1 MKRPLGGEYHSES
14 LYLGDTFRMSSKN
27 APDVWQGGECSH
39 QTQGS
44 QLGCSSWADSALKRN
59 VGTARDIVGCHNS
72 GRQGEGDCFWHQ
84 GPVGLLNN
92 LQRKGLPPHNKEL
105 PSPNVNSTKAE
116 RCLLPQINRIP
127 AAISRTPNHPIWNK
141 YLPPPWPGSYLITQV
156 HLSCV
161 CVYVCVCLVAQSCP
175 TLCNPMDCS
184 PPGSSVYGILQAR
197 TLKWVPIP
205 FSRGSSQP
213 RGRTWVSCMAVGFF
227 TS

>member
-1 MKRPLGGEYHSES
+1 MMKRPLGGEYHSES

-39 QTQGS
+39 QTQGL

-127 AAISRTPNHPIWNK
+127 AAISRTPNHPI
-141 YLPPPWPGSYLITQV
+141 
-156 HLSCV
+156 
-161 CVYVCVCLVAQSCP
+161 
-175 TLCNPMDCS
+175 
-184 PPGSSVYGILQAR
+184 
-197 TLKWVPIP
+197 
-205 FSRGSSQP
+205 
-213 RGRTWVSCMAVGFF
+213 
-227 TS
+227 